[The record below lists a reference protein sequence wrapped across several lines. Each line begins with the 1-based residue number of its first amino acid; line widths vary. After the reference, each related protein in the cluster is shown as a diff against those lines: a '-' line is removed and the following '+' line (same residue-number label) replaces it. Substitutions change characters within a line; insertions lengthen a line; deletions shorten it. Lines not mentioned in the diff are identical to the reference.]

1 MKINLNRAE
10 AQIREKRLKS
20 IVSYNGSAN
29 DLCEKSAKGCLSCK
43 EGSFS
48 QCGECSAQRTIIQV
62 SAIRDAAVINH
73 GPVGCAADFANW
85 NKANRAGLASRGYA
99 VESIKSLSSNLQEKD
114 TVYGGGVKLKKA
126 IKEAYKR
133 FNPKAIFIMTS
144 CVSGIIGD
152 DIESIA

>member
-1 MKINLNRAE
+1 M
-10 AQIREKRLKS
+10 
-20 IVSYNGSAN
+20 
-29 DLCEKSAKGCLSCK
+29 
-43 EGSFS
+43 
-48 QCGECSAQRTIIQV
+48 
-62 SAIRDAAVINH
+62 
-73 GPVGCAADFANW
+73 
-85 NKANRAGLASRGYA
+85 ASRGYA

-133 FNPKAIFIMTS
+133 VNPKAIFIMTS